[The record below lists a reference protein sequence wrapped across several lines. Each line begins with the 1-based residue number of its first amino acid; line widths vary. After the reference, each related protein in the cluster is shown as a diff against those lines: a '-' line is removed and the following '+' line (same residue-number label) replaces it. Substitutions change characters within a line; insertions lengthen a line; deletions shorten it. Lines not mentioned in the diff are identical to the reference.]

1 MSRPLFTIAAALAI
15 LATTRVFAADP
26 SPTQWV
32 APDGNIYSP
41 PTPVGNPFPSSSY
54 GVLHGGSNFSLQRPF
69 LSPFGRTDNSRG
81 RFVYY
86 ADSFYPRGS
95 EGVFGVDVWLEQQD
109 AFGNW
114 NPANQNGGV
123 SDDGTLYWTV
133 NRTNPG
139 PSASRT
145 FTWTYA
151 DLPANTNF
159 RLFVYVYIYN
169 QGGGSSGYFPLSSTT
184 QVVNTGS
191 TNDGPR
197 IAWTQSPA
205 QAITGQNYTIAAR
218 GEDDNGDLATVSIDK
233 NGQGFAYAGGGNG
246 YTGDSQN
253 TTSDGV
259 GTVTFTAWATDSSGA
274 RSPTISWTVTIIPK
288 ASQPAVA
295 SSNTTITFPQ
305 TFTPTYAGGGGSG
318 GWQFV
323 VSGQTNFDPNDS
335 SHTGTRFS
343 PSNTWSS
350 SWTPPRPDTY
360 PFFVVRVGDSSY
372 NPSATAGP
380 YTLTVLAAA
389 PVGSFDAISSTSIIQ
404 GQTLTG
410 SGWAADA
417 QLGAPLSAVTLLVD
431 GGASG
436 SITATL
442 NGSRPDV
449 QSANISYGHWS
460 PRDITNS
467 GWSFSLNSSGLS
479 AGSHT
484 ITAIASDSTYAVS
497 SNIGSKSFSVSA
509 LSGQTVSLTPNAP
522 TVNIGDTVNFTATGG
537 QNGYVWSGAA
547 SGSGNTKSVTFPAAG
562 TFSVT
567 VYSPAGGSYAQSNIA
582 TATITVVSN
591 FSQTV
596 TIAPASQT
604 VGVGAS
610 VTFTASGGV
619 NGYTW
624 GGSASGTGNTKTV
637 SFSTVG
643 AYTVSVYSPAG
654 GGYNQSNTATAI
666 ITVVPNAQT
675 VTLTPTA
682 QTITVGNSINFSATG
697 GVNGYVWGGA
707 ASGGGSTSAVTF
719 STVGTF
725 SVTVYS
731 PAGGSYSQS
740 NIATATITV
749 LSNSSQTVAIAPAS
763 QTVGVGASVTF
774 TASGGVN
781 GYNWGGSAS
790 GSGNLKTVTFPAAGS
805 YTVSVYSPAGG
816 SYNQSN
822 TATATITVAN
832 NSQTVALTP
841 NTQTITVGDTVN
853 FSATGG
859 VNGYVWGGA
868 ASGGGTTK
876 TVSFS
881 SPGTFSV
888 TAYSPAGGGYSQ
900 SNTAASAITVNAI
913 ATAFAVA
920 PTSFSYTGFIC
931 APIVTASPAA
941 ATYSITGTS
950 SAINPG
956 SYSFT
961 VTATGNY
968 AGGATIAWSIGLAN
982 QAAVALSPVSVTT
995 TTGQT
1000 ITFSASGGS
1009 GTGTFAW
1016 GGAASGT
1023 GTSKTITFSSIG
1035 TASVTVYRTG
1045 DSIYGPSNTATASV
1059 NVVAATYALT
1069 VNAGLGGTATGS
1081 ATGLAGTAIVAISAT
1096 PNSSYVFA
1104 GWTGDPVADA
1114 NASSTT
1120 VSIGSANRSVTANFT
1135 ASIAQ
1140 SITFTSPTTASYPSS
1155 PLTLSATASSGL
1167 PVAFALVSG
1176 PGNMAGNQL
1185 TISGTG
1191 IVIVRASQAGGL
1203 NAGVFFQPA
1212 PNVDRSIQ
1220 VNPPFSIVRLR
1231 FNTPASLDG
1240 TPTDN
1245 RSLDGDNLAHSAPS
1259 NKRSTYIFTNPA
1271 GLASSRWPHFNNP
1284 QRVQPVHANISLPLA
1299 PSVPSSSESVQPNE
1313 R

>member
-1 MSRPLFTIAAALAI
+1 MPRSLFTIAAAFAI
-15 LATTRVFAADP
+15 LAATRAFASDP
-26 SPTQWV
+26 NPTQWV
-32 APDGNIYSP
+32 SPDGHVYSP
-41 PTPVGNPFPSSSY
+41 PSPVGNPFPSSVY

-95 EGVFGVDVWLEQQD
+95 EGVFGVDAWLEQQD

-114 NPANQNGGV
+114 NPVNQNGGV

-159 RLFVYVYIYN
+159 RVFVYIYIYN

-184 QVVNTGS
+184 QVVNTGA
-191 TNDGPR
+191 TNDAPR
-197 IAWTQSPA
+197 IVWTQNPA
-205 QAITGQNYTIAAR
+205 QATTGQNYTISAR

-259 GTVTFTAWATDSSGA
+259 GTVTFTAWATDSLGA
-274 RSPTISWTVTIIPK
+274 RSPTISWTVNVVPK
-288 ASQPAVA
+288 ANQSAVS
-295 SSNTTITFPQ
+295 SSNATITFLQ
-305 TFTPTYAGGGGSG
+305 SFTPSYIGGAGSG

-335 SHTGTRFS
+335 SHSGTKLF
-343 PSNTWSS
+343 PSNAWSS
-350 SWTPPRPDTY
+350 SWTPPQPGNYT
-360 PFFVVRVGDSSY
+360 FFVVRVGDSSY

-380 YTLTVLAAA
+380 YTLTVLPSA
-389 PVGSFDAISSTSIIQ
+389 PVGSFDAISAASVTQ
-404 GQTLTG
+404 GQPLTG

-417 QLGAPLSAVTLLVD
+417 QLGAPLSSVTLLVD
-431 GGASG
+431 GGTSG
-436 SITATL
+436 SITASL
-442 NGSRPDV
+442 NGYRPDV
-449 QSANISYGHWS
+449 QSANTSFGHWS

-467 GWSFSLNSSGLS
+467 GWSFSLNTSSLA
-479 AGSHT
+479 AGAHT
-484 ITAIASDSTYAVS
+484 ITAIANDSTYAIS
-497 SNIGSKSFSVSA
+497 ANLGSKSFSVSA
-509 LSGQTVSLTPNAP
+509 LLGQTVGLTPSAP
-522 TVNIGDTVNFTATGG
+522 TVNAGDTVNFSATGG
-537 QNGYVWSGAA
+537 QNGYVWGGSA
-547 SGSGNTKSVTFPAAG
+547 SGSGSTKSVTFFAAG

-582 TATITVVSN
+582 TATITVISN
-591 FSQTV
+591 ASQTV
-596 TIAPASQT
+596 SIAPASQT
-604 VGVGAS
+604 IGVGAS

-619 NGYTW
+619 NGYAW
-624 GGSASGTGNTKTV
+624 SGSASGSGNSKTV
-637 SFSTVG
+637 TFPTVG
-643 AYTVSVYSPAG
+643 SYTVSVYSPAG
-654 GGYNQSNTATAI
+654 GGYNQSNTATAT
-666 ITVVPNAQT
+666 ITVANNPQT
-675 VTLTPTA
+675 VALTPAT
-682 QTITVGNSINFSATG
+682 QTITVGDTVNFSAVG
-697 GVNGYVWGGA
+697 GVNGYVWGGS
-707 ASGGGSTSAVTF
+707 ASGSGSTKSVTF
-719 STVGTF
+719 PTAGTF

-731 PAGGSYSQS
+731 PAGGSYAQS
-740 NIATATITV
+740 NTATATITV
-749 LSNSSQTVAIAPAS
+749 TSNASQTVAIAPAS
-763 QTVGVGASVTF
+763 QAVGVGASVTF

-781 GYNWGGSAS
+781 GYAWSGSAS
-790 GSGNLKTVTFPAAGS
+790 GSGNSKTVTFSAVGS
-805 YTVSVYSPAGG
+805 YTVSVYSPAGSG
-816 SYNQSN
+816 YNQSN

-841 NTQTITVGDTVN
+841 ATQTIMVGDSVN
-853 FSATGG
+853 FSAAGG

-868 ASGGGTTK
+868 ASGSDSTK
-876 TVSFS
+876 AVSFN

-900 SNTAASAITVNAI
+900 SNTAASMITVNAI
-913 ATAFAVA
+913 AATFTVA
-920 PTSFSYTGFIC
+920 PTSFSYTGFVCVPTI
-931 APIVTASPAA
+931 TASPVA
-941 ATYSITGTS
+941 ATYSVSGTP
-950 SAINPG
+950 SATNPG

-968 AGGATIAWSIGLAN
+968 AGSATIPWSIGLAN
-982 QAAVALSPVSVTT
+982 QSAVALSPASVTT
-995 TTGQT
+995 TAGQT
-1000 ITFSASGGS
+1000 VTFTASGGS
-1009 GTGTFAW
+1009 GTGAFAW
-1016 GGAASGT
+1016 GGVASGT

-1059 NVVAATYALT
+1059 DVVAATYALT

-1081 ATGLAGTAIVAISAT
+1081 ATGLVGTATVAISAT
-1096 PNSSYVFA
+1096 PSPGYVFA
-1104 GWTGDPVADA
+1104 SWTGDPVADA
-1114 NASSTT
+1114 SANSTFIA
-1120 VSIGSANRSVTANFT
+1120 IGSANRSITANFT
-1135 ASIAQ
+1135 ASVAQ
-1140 SITFTSPTTASYPSS
+1140 SITFTPPTTASYPST

-1167 PVAFALVSG
+1167 PVTFALVSG
-1176 PGNMAGNQL
+1176 PGNLAGSQL

-1220 VNPPFSIVRLR
+1220 VNPPFSILRLR
-1231 FNTPASLDG
+1231 FNTPANLDG
-1240 TPTDN
+1240 SPTGN
-1245 RSLDGDNLAHSAPS
+1245 RSLDGDNLAHSAPP

-1271 GLASSRWPHFNNP
+1271 GLASSRWPHFDNP
-1284 QRVQPVHANISLPLA
+1284 QRIQPVHANTSLPLA
-1299 PSVPSSSESVQPNE
+1299 PVATSSSDEARLNE